1 MSKILIIK
9 QKVEKTEKKPC
20 EDENKCIFNKSNYFE
35 TNNINIDHRSLDDCF
50 SYKDNFYKK
59 GSIKDI
65 IYINTNTNI
74 NDFIDDKDEEN
85 NEIKTILSDL
95 NKSIIFNIQEKENK
109 NSKECQ
115 EIINIMKIPI
125 NDIKNSK
132 NLSSPFKPLL
142 KPKKISMTGKI
153 IYNTYKNINSN
164 EINNDI
170 SKSYNNKDN
179 DVNDKN

>member
-1 MSKILIIK
+1 MSKILIK
-9 QKVEKTEKKPC
+9 QKVEKTEKKTS
-20 EDENKCIFNKSNYFE
+20 EEENKCILNKSNYFE
-35 TNNINIDHRSLDDCF
+35 TNNINIEHRSLDDCF

-59 GSIKDI
+59 SSIKDN
-65 IYINTNTNI
+65 IYINTNM
-74 NDFIDDKDEEN
+74 NDFIGDKDEEN

-95 NKSIIFNIQEKENK
+95 NKSIKFNIQEKENK

-125 NDIKNSK
+125 IDIKNSK

-153 IYNTYKNINSN
+153 IYNAYKNINSN
-164 EINNDI
+164 ENNNDI
-170 SKSYNNKDN
+170 SKS
-179 DVNDKN
+179 